1 MPTATRCS
9 VSTAS
14 RVFFPDPDEVAFAR
28 RVIEAIPDG
37 RGVLMI
43 DGNMQDDATW
53 KQCRVM
59 VDLPRCSPPATP
71 SSPSMIRVRVGGC
84 WTRCEARP

>member
-37 RGVLMI
+37 R
-43 DGNMQDDATW
+43 ACT
-53 KQCRVM
+53 
-59 VDLPRCSPPATP
+59 
-71 SSPSMIRVRVGGC
+71 
-84 WTRCEARP
+84 